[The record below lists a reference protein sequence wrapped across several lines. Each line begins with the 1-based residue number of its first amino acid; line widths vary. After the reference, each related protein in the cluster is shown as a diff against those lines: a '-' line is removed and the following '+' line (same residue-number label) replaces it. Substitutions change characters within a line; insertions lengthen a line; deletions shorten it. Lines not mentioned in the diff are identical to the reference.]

1 MLRLQLRLLHGM
13 LRLAAESLIV
23 TVLVLISLIQSLCL
37 TCWGDG
43 GIKVEHLKK
52 RRRQISLAHKA
63 KSSGSLGPYRLHR
76 LEWGSIDVDAAA
88 VRSFGNGLEN
98 LCLR

>member
-1 MLRLQLRLLHGM
+1 M

-23 TVLVLISLIQSLCL
+23 TVLVLSSLIQSLCL

-76 LEWGSIDVDAAA
+76 LEWSSIDVDAAA
-88 VRSFGNGLEN
+88 VRSFGNGLEH

>member
-1 MLRLQLRLLHGM
+1 MLW
-13 LRLAAESLIV
+13 LAAESLIV

-43 GIKVEHLKK
+43 GIKVEHLQKQ
-52 RRRQISLAHKA
+52 RRQISLAPKP
-63 KSSGSLGPYRLHR
+63 KSSGSLRPYRLHR
-76 LEWGSIDVDAAA
+76 LEWSSVDIDATA
-88 VRSFGNGLEN
+88 VRSFGDRLEN